1 MRLVRTKREIMAEI
15 YSKKLELR
23 KLRKQGEE
31 ADTKTEVRSISAAMD
46 KVCDAID
53 ELEDELYKLDLLEGS
68 DEDEERANDPG
79 WVPTASTPIPANA
92 VKKGDSA
99 IPSMRGKTLGSFGS
113 VGLSVPESAIALRSN
128 EKMTDRVPMTE
139 RKHLDLGK
147 YIRGAVTGNWNGAAE
162 ERSAF
167 STTATGVIIPQILSA
182 QIIDRARE
190 LSLFTSANVPVIP
203 METNNITIARV
214 SSDPVF
220 EFKEELAEASES
232 SFSLDSVELK
242 AKTAYGYCYVSL
254 EAINSAQNLGD
265 IILQVF
271 GQAMANMIDKAFLYG
286 QADGQGGYD
295 SFAPSGIA
303 YDSDINVIQATNYYF
318 SDFIN
323 GIGAVKENN
332 GIPTVIAMNAKT
344 ETQLALLRD
353 ANAADIKEPVQFE
366 TMQKIVSNQL
376 SYDESTGSDA
386 IVFDPNAMI
395 IGTQKNIVIRMFED
409 SDYCIKHGAVG
420 FQVYAMTDCQ
430 IVQPKH
436 ICLITGYTGM
446 ETEQDTP

>member
-1 MRLVRTKREIMAEI
+1 MRTKREIMAAI

-31 ADTKTEVRSISAAMD
+31 ADTTTEVRSISAAMD
-46 KVCDAID
+46 KVNDAID

-92 VKKGDSA
+92 VKKGDPTVS
-99 IPSMRGKTLGSFGS
+99 SMRGKTLGSFGS

-203 METNNITIARV
+203 
-214 SSDPVF
+214 
-220 EFKEELAEASES
+220 
-232 SFSLDSVELK
+232 
-242 AKTAYGYCYVSL
+242 G
-254 EAINSAQNLGD
+254 
-265 IILQVF
+265 
-271 GQAMANMIDKAFLYG
+271 
-286 QADGQGGYD
+286 
-295 SFAPSGIA
+295 
-303 YDSDINVIQATNYYF
+303 
-318 SDFIN
+318 
-323 GIGAVKENN
+323 
-332 GIPTVIAMNAKT
+332 
-344 ETQLALLRD
+344 
-353 ANAADIKEPVQFE
+353 
-366 TMQKIVSNQL
+366 
-376 SYDESTGSDA
+376 
-386 IVFDPNAMI
+386 
-395 IGTQKNIVIRMFED
+395 KNR
-409 SDYCIKHGAVG
+409 
-420 FQVYAMTDCQ
+420 
-430 IVQPKH
+430 
-436 ICLITGYTGM
+436 
-446 ETEQDTP
+446 